1 MVGSNVSGN
10 EFNGYGY
17 GMGMDMDMKEIWI
30 EEGRNLGW
38 LDLNGAVMS

>member
-17 GMGMDMDMKEIWI
+17 GYGYERNMDRRWKKSWMVGLER
-30 EEGRNLGW
+30 EG
-38 LDLNGAVMS
+38 